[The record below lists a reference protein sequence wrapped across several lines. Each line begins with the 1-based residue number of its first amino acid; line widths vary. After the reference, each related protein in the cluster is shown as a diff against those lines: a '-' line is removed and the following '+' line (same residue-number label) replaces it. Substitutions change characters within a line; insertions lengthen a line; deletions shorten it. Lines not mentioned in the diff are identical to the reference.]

1 MFNMIFSKKRVST
14 CLSLKKQLLFSS
26 LYWSFKKQLLQT
38 SFSKKKITNFFLEK
52 KVRKNRREQAITN
65 MNLPINLLMK

>member
-38 SFSKKKITNFFLEK
+38 SFSKKKGQIFFRKKSKKKQKRTSNNKYELTNK
-52 KVRKNRREQAITN
+52 SVD
-65 MNLPINLLMK
+65 